1 MIQFKQFGFR
11 YGRKQIFQDL
21 SLDLKPGYIYG
32 LLGKNGTGKSTL
44 FKNIAGLL
52 QPGSG
57 QLKVMGFRP
66 FDRHPDMLKDVFLL
80 PEEFAVPAIK
90 IQEMVKSLAPFYPN
104 FDHDLFHQLL
114 KEFEIPIEQ
123 SMNEMS
129 LGQKKKSLISF
140 SLATRTKILLLDEP
154 TNGLDILSKT
164 QFKTVIRNL
173 TETQPRC
180 IVISTHQVKDIEDL
194 VNRITVLDQGSILFD
209 AETHAISERLV
220 FSSSPQAMLDALYQE
235 PSARG
240 FDHIS
245 RRLRADQTQG
255 VDMELLY
262 KWIMKDP
269 VSVAAQFSN
278 PMPSNA

>member
-1 MIQFKQFGFR
+1 MIQFTQFGFR
-11 YGRKQIFQDL
+11 YGRKQIFDK
-21 SLDLKPGYIYG
+21 LDLELRPGFIYG

-44 FKNIAGLL
+44 FKNIAGLIR
-52 QPGSG
+52 PSSG
-57 QLKVMGFRP
+57 QLKVMGFKP
-66 FDRHPDMLKDVFLL
+66 FDRHPDLLKDVFLL
-80 PEEFAVPAIK
+80 PEEFAVPPIK
-90 IQEMVKSLAPFYPN
+90 IQEMVKGLAPFYPD

-114 KEFEIPIEQ
+114 KEFEIPISQ
-123 SMNEMS
+123 SMHQMS

-209 AETHAISERLV
+209 AETQAISDRLV

-269 VSVAAQFSN
+269 ASVSAQFSIASQ
-278 PMPSNA
+278 PAQ